1 VTEGP
6 VLYAE
11 PGSTW
16 WPVLWGPIF
25 AVVGALVEWLTGP
38 VHTLGWVLVAI
49 GFAGAAAIWAQGR
62 RRVCSVELTPTTL
75 RQGRE
80 TLAVEKISDANEEVG
95 TPVAARVLGTGWSV
109 PRKFESIPLRLTDG
123 TTVVAWARDGEALR
137 AALRELVES

>member
-1 VTEGP
+1 VTQP

-25 AVVGALVEWLTGP
+25 AVVGALFEWTTGP
-38 VHTLGWVLVAI
+38 VHTLGWTLVAI
-49 GFAGAAAIWAQGR
+49 GFAGAGAIWAQGR
-62 RRVCSVELTPTTL
+62 RRMCSVELTPVTL

-80 TLAVEKISDANEEVG
+80 TLDVDKIAAADEEVG
-95 TPVAARVLGTGWSV
+95 TPVAARVLGTGWAV
-109 PRKFESIPLRLTDG
+109 PRKFESVPVRLQDG

>member
-1 VTEGP
+1 VTQP

-25 AVVGALVEWLTGP
+25 SLVGALVEWLTGP
-38 VHTLGWVLVAI
+38 VHTLAWVLVALV
-49 GFAGAAAIWAQGR
+49 FAGAGAVWANGR
-62 RRVCSVELTPTTL
+62 RTICSVELTPLTL

-80 TLAVEKISDANEEVG
+80 TIDVEKIAAADEEVG
-95 TPVAARVLGTGWSV
+95 TPVAARVLGGGWSV
-109 PRKFESIPLRLTDG
+109 PRKFEGVPVRLRDG

-137 AALRELVES
+137 AALRKLVES